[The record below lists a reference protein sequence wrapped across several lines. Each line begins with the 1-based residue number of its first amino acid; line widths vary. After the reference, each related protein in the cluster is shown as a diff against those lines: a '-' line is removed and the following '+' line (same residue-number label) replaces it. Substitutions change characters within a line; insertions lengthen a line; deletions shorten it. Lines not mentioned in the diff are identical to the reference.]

1 MAGARGWGRCWHDT
15 LEMHGSGGPLSPTRW
30 VQAQGNLLE
39 PPDGAGAP
47 ALPGARGRAKGGR
60 AMVNVSIAR
69 RYARALLDV
78 ATEAARSDAV
88 SEQLS
93 TFSGALA
100 QNRELADVLFNPAY
114 SREQRARVVEALLKA
129 LGPVEP
135 VLANTLRLLVDRNR
149 LIYLP
154 DIARLYRDMADAQAG
169 RVRGHVT
176 SAVPLSP
183 ETLQSLSGTLKTLT
197 QRNVVLE
204 AKVDPKVLGG
214 VAAQVGSTLYDGT
227 LRTQLE
233 QMRRE
238 LKQR

>member
-1 MAGARGWGRCWHDT
+1 
-15 LEMHGSGGPLSPTRW
+15 
-30 VQAQGNLLE
+30 
-39 PPDGAGAP
+39 
-47 ALPGARGRAKGGR
+47 
-60 AMVNVSIAR
+60 MVNVSIAR

-78 ATEAARSDAV
+78 ATETGRADAV

-93 TFSGALA
+93 SVAGVLS

-114 SREQRARVVEALLKA
+114 SREQRARVVEAILKA

-135 VLANTLRLLVDRNR
+135 VLGNTLRLLVDRNR
-149 LIYLP
+149 LVYLP

-169 RVRGHVT
+169 RLRGHVT
-176 SAVPLSP
+176 SAVPLSADA
-183 ETLQSLSGTLKTLT
+183 LQKLSGSFKDLT

-204 AKVDPKVLGG
+204 ARVDPNVLGG

>member
-1 MAGARGWGRCWHDT
+1 
-15 LEMHGSGGPLSPTRW
+15 
-30 VQAQGNLLE
+30 
-39 PPDGAGAP
+39 
-47 ALPGARGRAKGGR
+47 
-60 AMVNVSIAR
+60 MVNVSIAR

-78 ATEAARSDAV
+78 ATEAGRADAV

-93 TFSGALA
+93 TFSGSIA
-100 QNRELADVLFNPAY
+100 QSRELADVLFNPAY
-114 SREQRARVVEALLKA
+114 SREQRTRVVEALIKA
-129 LGPVEP
+129 LGQMEP

-149 LIYLP
+149 LGYLP
-154 DIARLYRDMADAQAG
+154 DIARLYRDMADAHAG
-169 RVRGHVT
+169 RVRGQVT
-176 SAVPLSP
+176 SAVPLSAD
-183 ETLQSLSGTLKTLT
+183 TLQSLAGNLKTLT

-204 AKVDPKVLGG
+204 AKVDPAVLGG

>member
-1 MAGARGWGRCWHDT
+1 
-15 LEMHGSGGPLSPTRW
+15 
-30 VQAQGNLLE
+30 
-39 PPDGAGAP
+39 
-47 ALPGARGRAKGGR
+47 
-60 AMVNVSIAR
+60 MVNVSIAR

-78 ATEAARSDAV
+78 ATEAGRADAV

-93 TFSGALA
+93 AVATALA
-100 QNRELADVLFNPAY
+100 ANHELEDVLFNPAY
-114 SREQRARVVEALLKA
+114 SREQRAGIVEALIKA
-129 LGPVEP
+129 LGQMEP
-135 VLANTLRLLVDRNR
+135 TLGNTLRLLLERNR
-149 LIYLP
+149 LVYLP

-176 SAVPLSP
+176 SAVPLPP
-183 ETLQSLSGTLKTLT
+183 ETLQQLSANLKTLT

-204 AKVDPKVLGG
+204 SRVDPAVLGG

>member
-1 MAGARGWGRCWHDT
+1 
-15 LEMHGSGGPLSPTRW
+15 
-30 VQAQGNLLE
+30 
-39 PPDGAGAP
+39 
-47 ALPGARGRAKGGR
+47 
-60 AMVNVSIAR
+60 MVNVSIAR

-78 ATEAARSDAV
+78 ATETGRADAV

-93 TFSGALA
+93 SFSGAFS

-114 SREQRARVVEALLKA
+114 TREQRARVVEALLKA

-135 VLANTLRLLVDRNR
+135 VLGNTLRLLVDRNR
-149 LIYLP
+149 LVYLP

-169 RVRGHVT
+169 RLRGHVT
-176 SAVPLSP
+176 SAVPLS
-183 ETLQSLSGTLKTLT
+183 TDALQKLAGTLKELT

-204 AKVDPKVLGG
+204 ARVDPDVLGG

>member
-1 MAGARGWGRCWHDT
+1 
-15 LEMHGSGGPLSPTRW
+15 
-30 VQAQGNLLE
+30 
-39 PPDGAGAP
+39 
-47 ALPGARGRAKGGR
+47 
-60 AMVNVSIAR
+60 MVNVSIAR

-78 ATEAARSDAV
+78 ATEAGRADAV

-93 TFSGALA
+93 SFSNALG

-114 SREQRARVVEALLKA
+114 SREQRARVVESLLKA

-135 VLANTLRLLVDRNR
+135 VLANTMRLLVDRNR
-149 LIYLP
+149 LGYLP
-154 DIARLYRDMADAQAG
+154 DIARLFRDMADAQAG
-169 RVRGHVT
+169 RVRGQVT
-176 SAVPLSP
+176 SAVPLSAD
-183 ETLQSLSGTLKTLT
+183 TLQSLAGTLKTLT

-204 AKVDPKVLGG
+204 AKVDPAVLGG

-233 QMRRE
+233 QMRRQ

>member
-1 MAGARGWGRCWHDT
+1 MET
-15 LEMHGSGGPLSPTRW
+15 
-30 VQAQGNLLE
+30 
-39 PPDGAGAP
+39 PDGEHGA
-47 ALPGARGRAKGGR
+47 ALPPGGGRAKGRR

-78 ATEAARSDAV
+78 ATEAGRADAV
-88 SEQLS
+88 SEQLTS
-93 TFSGALA
+93 FSSAVG

-114 SREQRARVVEALLKA
+114 SREQRARVVESLLKA
-129 LGPVEP
+129 LGPVET
-135 VLANTLRLLVDRNR
+135 VLANSMRLLVDRNR
-149 LIYLP
+149 LGYLP
-154 DIARLYRDMADAQAG
+154 DISRLYRDMVDAQAG

-176 SAVPLSP
+176 SAIPLSAD
-183 ETLQSLSGTLKTLT
+183 TLQSLAGTLKQLT

-204 AKVDPKVLGG
+204 SRVDPSVLGG

-233 QMRRE
+233 QLRRE

>member
-1 MAGARGWGRCWHDT
+1 
-15 LEMHGSGGPLSPTRW
+15 
-30 VQAQGNLLE
+30 
-39 PPDGAGAP
+39 
-47 ALPGARGRAKGGR
+47 
-60 AMVNVSIAR
+60 MVNVSIAR

-100 QNRELADVLFNPAY
+100 QNRELTDVLFNPAY

-149 LIYLP
+149 LVYLP

-169 RVRGHVT
+169 RVRGQVT
-176 SAVPLSP
+176 SAVPLSA
-183 ETLQSLSGTLKTLT
+183 ETLQSLSGSLKALT